1 MGPDDRIADD
11 IDLDIEGAMPERWE
25 TAIEDVAQ
33 VVALTLDRIQDLLD
47 LVNDLT
53 RARPGVAKLLLAGV
67 GGAVV
72 GGFIAGRL
80 RPHRDPTL
88 TESTAAL
95 MRAASNRGS
104 SALEEA
110 ASIAK
115 AAAERMSRRVPS
127 RGDIQEQV
135 AHLNGSAIG
144 ARAERM
150 AMPDVGQ
157 LRHAAELVPVALA
170 LLRNPLIRDFLARSA
185 LRATRRG

>member
-1 MGPDDRIADD
+1 MDSADRITDD
-11 IDLDIEGAMPERWE
+11 LEIEGAMPERWE

-33 VVALTLDRIQDLLD
+33 VVALALDRVQDLVD
-47 LVNDLT
+47 LINDQT
-53 RARPGVAKLLLAGV
+53 RARPGVAKILLAGV

-72 GGFIAGRL
+72 GAFVAGRL
-80 RPHRDPTL
+80 RPRRDPTL

-115 AAAERMSRRVPS
+115 AAAERVSHRIPS

-144 ARAERM
+144 TRADRK
-150 AMPDVGQ
+150 AMPDAGQ
-157 LRHAAELVPVALA
+157 LRHAAELFPIAIALI
-170 LLRNPLIRDFLARSA
+170 RNPIIRDFLARSA
-185 LRATRRG
+185 MRATRRG